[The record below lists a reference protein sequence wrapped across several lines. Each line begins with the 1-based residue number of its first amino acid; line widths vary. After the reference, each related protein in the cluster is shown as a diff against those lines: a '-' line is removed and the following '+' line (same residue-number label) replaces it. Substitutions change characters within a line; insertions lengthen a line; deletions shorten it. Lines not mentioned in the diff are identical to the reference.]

1 MNIERKELILK
12 LRKEGFT
19 IPQICEELKISK
31 GTVGYYLKDF
41 PQKRKKVFNQKEY
54 QKSKYIS
61 KPRDGFQIL
70 DVINL
75 SKEDFIKKSIK
86 SNSIKELATELKVST
101 TSIKKLQHKL
111 NCHPENLKFQG
122 RGIKRDFTSVL
133 NGSVIVENT
142 QNKSITGTLKKFILK
157 NNLKEHKCE
166 ECGLDTWNN
175 KPLSLELDH
184 TDGIRSNNKIEN
196 LKLLCP
202 NCHSQTP
209 TWRGR
214 NKVKK

>member
-1 MNIERKELILK
+1 MNIERKELILR
-12 LRKEGFT
+12 LRKEGYT

-41 PQKRKKVFNQKEY
+41 PQKRKKNVFYVKKEID
-54 QKSKYIS
+54 KFK
-61 KPRDGFQIL
+61 IL
-70 DVINL
+70 DKIGIT
-75 SKEDFIKKSIK
+75 KEEFIIK
-86 SNSIKELATELKVST
+86 SNNSLSINDLSTEFAISKNT
-101 TSIKKLQHKL
+101 IKKLQVLL
-111 NCHPENLKFQG
+111 NCVNLHPNYTNGG
-122 RGIKRDFTSVL
+122 RGRIRDFSNIL
-133 NGSVIVENT
+133 NGIEIVENT
-142 QNKSITGTLKKFILK
+142 QGKSITGMLKKFILK

-166 ECGLDTWNN
+166 ECGLNEWNN